1 MGIGFIVNKM
11 ALQIPECQ
19 DLSLEGIRKIL
30 FSLNKTLVDLN
41 RKQDLFQVEIKEELK
56 QRPTFMEVLENF
68 SIKQGQTG
76 VNSCIIQNIMSSF
89 AVSVEKNIEEFKKSA
104 EKEQETLHLLIDKA
118 HDCMKISHERHQIAV
133 KYSKRNMN
141 YVYTHLIKMF
151 KINRLKKIFH
161 IWKTEAK
168 NYKIG
173 LSKLNHLQRNKH
185 KISVL
190 KTFSRWTRITG
201 RIGLSTVIKNTQ
213 KNNET
218 CAENTEIVKS
228 LSLE

>member
-1 MGIGFIVNKM
+1 MS
-11 ALQIPECQ
+11 LQIPECQ

-30 FSLNKTLVDLN
+30 FSLNKTLADLN
-41 RKQDLFQVEIKEELK
+41 RKQDFFQGEIREQLK

-68 SIKQGQTG
+68 STKQGQAG
-76 VNSCIIQNIMSSF
+76 VNSCIIQSIMSSF
-89 AVSVEKNIEEFKKSA
+89 AVFVEKNIEEFRKSA

-118 HDCMKISHERHQIAV
+118 HSCMKISHERHQIAV

-141 YVYTHLIKMF
+141 YVYTHLVKMF

-168 NYKIG
+168 NYKKG
-173 LSKLNHLQRNKH
+173 LSKLSRLQQKRHNKS
-185 KISVL
+185 IFR
-190 KTFSRWTRITG
+190 TFSRWARLTNRISLVT
-201 RIGLSTVIKNTQ
+201 IIKNMQ
-213 KNNET
+213 KNNDT
-218 CAENTEIVKS
+218 CAANTEIVKN